1 MACQGNKG
9 MSDYYN
15 RLGISR
21 DASTEDIKKAY
32 RKLALKYHPDR
43 NEGSKEAEARFRE
56 VTEAYEVLREP
67 EKRASYDRY
76 GEQGLRGGPGA
87 GPGFGGFDFADAIEV
102 FMRDFGGFGGFE
114 EIFGG
119 RRGGSRSQEAGKG
132 QTLRVRLPLTLKD
145 VARGVTK
152 KLRVAV
158 LDQCEDCSGSGAAPG
173 TSPVPC
179 QACGGTGEERQVQ
192 RSVFGQFVSVGPC
205 RNCGGE
211 GRVIAELCE
220 KCRGDGRVRTEREVE
235 VEIPQGV
242 SSENFLTLRGQGNVG
257 PRGGP
262 RGDIIVMLDVED
274 DPRFVRD
281 GDDLL
286 FDLPITFAQAA
297 LGDEVEVPT
306 VEAVARVTVPPGA
319 QTGEILRLRGQGLP
333 GLHGRGRGDQLIRVR
348 VWTPRKLSKEQ
359 ERILRE
365 LREIED
371 APPESGESDGERGF
385 WSKVKEAFS

>member
-1 MACQGNKG
+1 
-9 MSDYYN
+9 MSDYYQ
-15 RLGISR
+15 RLGVSK
-21 DASTEDIKKAY
+21 DATTEDVKKAY

-43 NEGSKEAEARFRE
+43 NEGSKEAEAKFRE
-56 VTEAYEVLREP
+56 VTEAYEVLRDS
-67 EKRASYDRY
+67 EKRATYDRY
-76 GEQGLRGGPGA
+76 GEQGLRGAPGGPA
-87 GPGFGGFDFADAIEV
+87 GFGGFDFSDAIEV
-102 FMRDFGGFGGFE
+102 FMRDFGGFGGGFD

-119 RRGGSRSQEAGKG
+119 RRGGQGSQQPGKG
-132 QTLRVRLPLTLKD
+132 QTLKVRLPLTLLD

-158 LDQCEDCSGSGAAPG
+158 LDSCEDCSGSGAAPG

-179 QACGGTGEERQVQ
+179 QACGGSGEERQVQ

-205 RNCGGE
+205 RGCGGE
-211 GRVIAELCE
+211 GRIIAELCG
-220 KCRGDGRVRTEREVE
+220 KCRGDGRVRTEKELE

-262 RGDIIVMLDVED
+262 RGDIIVILDVED
-274 DPRFVRD
+274 DSRFARD
-281 GDDLL
+281 GEDLL

-306 VEAVARVTVPPGA
+306 VEAMARVTIPAGI

-333 GLHGRGRGDQLIRVR
+333 GLHGRGKGDQLIRIR
-348 VWTPRKLSKEQ
+348 VWTPKKVSKEQ
-359 ERILRE
+359 ERLLKE

-371 APPESGESDGERGF
+371 APPEDASAGDDGGF
-385 WSKVKEAFS
+385 WSKVKEAFSG